1 MKLST
6 RVRYGLRAMVEL
18 AKRPDDKPISLREL
32 AEKQQISPKYLEQ
45 MAAALKIA
53 GLVESARGAEGGYRL
68 GRPADKITAW
78 DVYRVLDIATTPTD
92 CLNHHCNR
100 EKICACR
107 ELWDDLNR
115 SIVEILKS
123 YTLQKL
129 AKRETALQ
137 KKHGTGYPPGCGIS
151 KSDKKN

>member
-18 AKRPDDKPISLREL
+18 AKKCDQGPVSLREL

-53 GLVESARGAEGGYRL
+53 GLVESTRGAEGGYRL
-68 GRPADKITAW
+68 ARPADEITAW
-78 DVYRVLDIATTPTD
+78 DVYRVLDIASTPTD
-92 CLNHHCNR
+92 CLNHHCSR

-107 ELWDDLNR
+107 ELWDDLSR
-115 SIVEILKS
+115 SIAEILKS
-123 YTLQKL
+123 STLQKL
-129 AKRETALQ
+129 AKRELALQ
-137 KKHGTGYPPGCGIS
+137 KKHGTGNPPGCRS
-151 KSDKKN
+151 NESVKV

>member
-18 AKRPDDKPISLREL
+18 AKQSDDMPISLREL

-45 MAAALKIA
+45 MAASLKIA
-53 GLVESARGAEGGYRL
+53 GLVESIRGAEGGYRL

-78 DVYRVLDIATTPTD
+78 DIYQVLDIASTPTD

-100 EKICACR
+100 ENICSCR

-115 SIVEILKS
+115 SIVEILQS

-129 AKRETALQ
+129 AKRELALQ
-137 KKHGTGYPPGCGIS
+137 KKHGAGKSPGCRSNETVKI
-151 KSDKKN
+151 